1 MKHLSGISLLPVKQS
16 GISHGIRAAIKK
28 WPVAVLLLISV
39 LWLSGCE
46 KKEGEVPDAAADG
59 YQIYY
64 LNSAMTKMEPQEYQ
78 MPQKPKENLEEL
90 TDWRIRNLMEQLRTV
105 PKDLDRQAAVPDK
118 VGFERYKLE
127 DTVLYLYFDNNY
139 AMMNATREILCR
151 ASLVRTLTQVKGVDY
166 VAVYTAEQPLMNSSG
181 SPVGPMANS
190 DFIDNISN
198 VNSYEK
204 TELPLYFSD
213 DTGEKLVKETREVV
227 HNVNTSLEKLVIEQL
242 IAGPGRP
249 GLNPTLPKDTKL
261 LNVSV
266 NENIC
271 YINFDAAFLNNT
283 LGVKEYIPIYSIVN
297 SLAAASSVNK
307 VQITVNGSQEVTFR
321 DSISLN
327 KLFERNLDYNAEN
340 EEVLNDIGGTEQ

>member
-1 MKHLSGISLLPVKQS
+1 MKRLSVI
-16 GISHGIRAAIKK
+16 
-28 WPVAVLLLISV
+28 LLLLACLICLTGCRRREENKTEASGSV
-39 LWLSGCE
+39 
-46 KKEGEVPDAAADG
+46 

-64 LNSAMTKMEPQEYQ
+64 LNSAMTKMEPQEYT
-78 MPQKPKENLEEL
+78 MPSKPEGDSTER
-90 TDWRIRNLMEQLRTV
+90 TDWEILNLMEQLRTV

-151 ASLVRTLTQVKGVDY
+151 ASLVRTLTQIEGVDY
-166 VAVYTAEQPLMNSSG
+166 VAVYTAEQPLMDNSG
-181 SPVGPMANS
+181 SPVGPMANA

-204 TELPLYFSD
+204 TELVLYFSD
-213 DTGEKLVKETREVV
+213 ETGEKLEKETREVV

-249 GLNPTLPKDTKL
+249 GMNSTLPKDTKL

-271 YINFDAAFLNNT
+271 YINFDTSFLNNT
-283 LGVKEYIPIYSIVN
+283 LDVKEYIPIYSIVN
-297 SLAAASSVNK
+297 SLAAVSSINK
-307 VQITVNGSQEVTFR
+307 VQITVDGSQEVMFR
-321 DSISLN
+321 DAISLN
-327 KLFERNLDYNAEN
+327 QLFERNLDYNAEN
-340 EEVLNDIGGTEQ
+340 EEELDDIGGMDQ